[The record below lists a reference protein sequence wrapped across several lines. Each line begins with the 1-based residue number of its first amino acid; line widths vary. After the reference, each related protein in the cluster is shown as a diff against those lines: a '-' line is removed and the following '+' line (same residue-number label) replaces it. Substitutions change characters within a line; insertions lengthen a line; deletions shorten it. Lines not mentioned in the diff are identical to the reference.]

1 MNQIEK
7 ICDDTQKELQLIQY
21 VYSTAVQDVYN
32 MIIGNTAGICEN
44 TPVELKVK
52 RKIEKT
58 IAEAFEKLNNDFEN
72 RTILIYSN
80 RI

>member
-7 ICDDTQKELQLIQY
+7 ICDDTQKELQLIQH
-21 VYSTAVQDVYN
+21 VYNIAVQDVYD

-52 RKIEKT
+52 GKIEKA
-58 IAEAFEKLNNDFEN
+58 IGGAFEKLSNDFEN

-80 RI
+80 KI